1 MCLKMNA
8 PIHLLV
14 IYRKVGWKM
23 MHSTSFHINL
33 KFAREKSY
41 VQHSKIKSILYCTVM
56 EITDRRIDGQCD
68 TFKRN
73 VFTHRHSYNT
83 LRTSSL

>member
-1 MCLKMNA
+1 
-8 PIHLLV
+8 
-14 IYRKVGWKM
+14 
-23 MHSTSFHINL
+23 
-33 KFAREKSY
+33 
-41 VQHSKIKSILYCTVM
+41 M

-83 LRTSSL
+83 LRTSSLWISTISSSEQRFSTPLVLSTHSSDFS